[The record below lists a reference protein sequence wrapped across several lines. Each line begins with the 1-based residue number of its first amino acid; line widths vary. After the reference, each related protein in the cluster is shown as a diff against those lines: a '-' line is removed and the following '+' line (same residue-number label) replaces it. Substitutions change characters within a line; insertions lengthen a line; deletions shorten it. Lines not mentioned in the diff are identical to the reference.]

1 MRARRAT
8 AGLAALIMLAAVSPP
23 GQALAERSLAWHMAQ
38 HAAIALVGAPLL
50 LLGGPHEL
58 LPRGPRRRAL
68 RGLRRARP
76 LLARPEPAALAFSVL
91 MVAIHLPA
99 GVRAAESSP
108 AVHAGEHGLL
118 AVVAL
123 GFWSATLGA
132 GPWPPAS
139 AARRFACL
147 LAAMPAG
154 DAVGVWLM
162 ATGGSG
168 YGDVPAG
175 QARAAGAVMLA
186 GSIALGLAAV
196 GVAWQAV
203 GAEQRRRRRREVLHA
218 AP

>member
-1 MRARRAT
+1 LSARWAV
-8 AGLAALIMLAAVSPP
+8 AGLGVLIMLAAVSPP

-38 HAAIALVGAPLL
+38 HTAIALIGAPLL
-50 LLGGPHEL
+50 LLGRPHEL
-58 LPRGPRRRAL
+58 LPPGLRRPAV

-76 LLARPEPAALAFSVL
+76 LLAYPEPATLAFSVL
-91 MVAIHLPA
+91 MIAIHLPA
-99 GVRAAESSP
+99 GVRAAEASP
-108 AVHAGEHGLL
+108 VVHAGEHALV

-123 GFWSATLGA
+123 GFWSATLGV

-139 AARRFACL
+139 TARRFACL

-162 ATGGSG
+162 ATGGAG

-186 GSIALGLAAV
+186 GSIALGLAAA

-203 GAEQRRRRRREVLHA
+203 SAEERRRRRREVLHA